1 MGELQPENQ
10 ILIDR
15 APLKEMVPLQHIA
28 DFQGGIRTVVSGGKS
43 SVENFAVL
51 RWKQSRDEGQ
61 KRGLSDGTYLETFE
75 YMLIIK
81 IRIRSMRYFQSMPLK
96 FDMTKISDR
105 INYELFD
112 RRIPKSRLARE
123 VGVSRDLVGNYTRAS
138 FSEESMQISVL
149 KSFAAYF
156 SKDAYY
162 FCNDYHR
169 FIDTVDVVKLLK
181 RLRQEKG
188 MTQRMFAEELNVTLA
203 MYKAYEVGKCRLTY
217 SVYLRLRELYGIY
230 IDRLIK

>member
-1 MGELQPENQ
+1 M
-10 ILIDR
+10 
-15 APLKEMVPLQHIA
+15 
-28 DFQGGIRTVVSGGKS
+28 
-43 SVENFAVL
+43 
-51 RWKQSRDEGQ
+51 
-61 KRGLSDGTYLETFE
+61 
-75 YMLIIK
+75 IIK
-81 IRIRSMRYFQSMPLK
+81 IRIRSMRYFQSMSLE

-112 RRIPKSRLARE
+112 RRMPKSRFARE

-149 KSFAAYF
+149 KSFAVYF
-156 SKDAYY
+156 SKDVYY
-162 FCNDYHR
+162 FCDDYHK

-203 MYKAYEVGKCRLTY
+203 MYKALK
-217 SVYLRLRELYGIY
+217 
-230 IDRLIK
+230 